1 MSGNQNVRSISP
13 LRRALAWGGV
23 AAIILLAPGCG
34 SGVKGL
40 NVVRGKVTY
49 GGGPWPKGGMINF
62 IGGPRPASAK
72 FDTEGNFAVESFE
85 KQQGLFP
92 GTYKVSV
99 ECWEE
104 PPKMGVPNSGKS
116 YIPAKY
122 MNPTTSGLQFTVEA
136 GKPLTD
142 LKFDIPKK

>member
-1 MSGNQNVRSISP
+1 MSSNQNA
-13 LRRALAWGGV
+13 RRLFRRRWVLAWGGM
-23 AAIILLAPGCG
+23 AAVGLLVPGCG
-34 SGVKGL
+34 PRVKGL

-49 GGGPWPKGGMINF
+49 GGGPWPKEGMITF
-62 IGGPRPASAK
+62 AGGPRPASAK

-92 GTYKVSV
+92 GKYKVSV

-104 PPKMGVPNSGKS
+104 QPQMMVPNSGKS
-116 YIPAKY
+116 YVPNKYRSPA
-122 MNPTTSGLQFTVEA
+122 SSDLEITVEA

-142 LKFDIPKK
+142 LKLDIPKK

>member
-1 MSGNQNVRSISP
+1 MSSNQNVRSISP
-13 LRRALAWGGV
+13 WGWVLAWAGV
-23 AAIILLAPGCG
+23 AAVSLLLPGCG
-34 SGVKGL
+34 SRVSGL

-49 GGGPWPKGGMINF
+49 GGGPWPKEGMINF

-72 FDTEGNFAVESFE
+72 FDLEGNFAVASFE

-92 GTYKVSV
+92 GKYKVTV

-104 PPKMGVPNSGKS
+104 RPQMGVPNSGKS
-116 YIPAKY
+116 YVPAKY
-122 MNPTTSGLQFTVEA
+122 MSPTTSDLEFTVEA

-142 LKFDIPKK
+142 LKFDVPKR